1 MYNAHPSN
9 CGKYI
14 ICAGPVGVHILKCP
28 EELHWDTKKKIC
40 NWKRFA
46 GCGKLKI
53 IIYKNPKTQTNH
65 IFYYFFANLITLTV
79 FIECYLIKHLTLF
92 YVSLKAKRPRK
103 KFLR

>member
-53 IIYKNPKTQTNH
+53 IIYKN
-65 IFYYFFANLITLTV
+65 LITLTV